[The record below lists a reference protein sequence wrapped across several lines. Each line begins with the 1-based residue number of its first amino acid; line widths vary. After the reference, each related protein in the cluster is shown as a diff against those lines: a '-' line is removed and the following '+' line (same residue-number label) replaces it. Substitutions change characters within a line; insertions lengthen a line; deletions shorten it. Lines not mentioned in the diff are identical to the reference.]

1 MRYPILAGLVLAL
14 SAAGCDRTD
23 HSNQAANIRAEG
35 NEAKG
40 NPTQPARATP
50 SVTGAVLQLPA
61 APGRPGA
68 AYFTIEPG
76 TKPAR
81 LVSISSDAAKR
92 IELHETKM
100 EGNIMRMGPL
110 SDNLIRPG
118 APLRFE
124 QGGKHAMLFDLDPAI
139 KPGDVVKLTFNFEP
153 GGAVVADAQV
163 RAFGGGHNGH

>member
-1 MRYPILAGLVLAL
+1 MRYLIPAGLVLAL
-14 SAAGCDRTD
+14 AAAGCDRAD
-23 HSNQAANIRAEG
+23 HDNQTTNTRVEG
-35 NEAKG
+35 NEAK
-40 NPTQPARATP
+40 PSPAQPSLPTP
-50 SVTGAVLQLPA
+50 SVTGAVIQLPA

-76 TKPAR
+76 TEPTR

-110 SDNLIRPG
+110 SDNLVRPG
-118 APLRFE
+118 EPLRFE

-139 KPGDVVKLTFNFEP
+139 KPGDVVRLTFHFEP
-153 GGAVVADAQV
+153 GGTVVADAQV
-163 RAFGGGHNGH
+163 RAFGGGHSGH